1 MIEAICN
8 SLTKK
13 IIKSVDGYDENKA
26 DEINFGLQ
34 LLIGE
39 VPKFFITFILAWI
52 LNIIDLTIIS
62 FIVILPYRMF
72 SGGFHLRTHLGCII
86 ATNTMYIGSAYLA
99 SILNFDNT
107 IKYILIAI
115 TFIFSF
121 AMIAKY
127 APADTEDVP
136 ILRKKERSIKKNLSY
151 ITMTLT
157 LVASIIVKDTVLSN
171 LLIFLTIFQ
180 TIWISKFTYKIT
192 NNKYGYEEYVKLKNV
207 T

>member
-13 IIKSVDGYDENKA
+13 IIQSVDGYDESKA

-39 VPKFFITFILAWI
+39 VPKFFITLILAWLLHLIGFTI
-52 LNIIDLTIIS
+52 LS
-62 FIVILPYRMF
+62 FIIILPYRAF
-72 SGGFHLRTHLGCII
+72 SGGFHLHTHLGCII
-86 ATNTMYIGSAYLA
+86 ATNTMYIGTAYLA

-107 IKYILIAI
+107 VKYILIII

-127 APADTEDVP
+127 APADTENVP
-136 ILRKKERSIKKNLSY
+136 VLQKKERRKRKIWSFIIADVELVIAIFIPYKVVSNMIIIGILVQ
-151 ITMTLT
+151 TLT
-157 LVASIIVKDTVLSN
+157 
-171 LLIFLTIFQ
+171 
-180 TIWISKFTYKIT
+180 IT
-192 NNKYGYEEYVKLKNV
+192 RLAYRITKNKYGYEVYG
-207 T
+207 

>member
-62 FIVILPYRMF
+62 FIVIHIECF
-72 SGGFHLRTHLGCII
+72 LG
-86 ATNTMYIGSAYLA
+86 
-99 SILNFDNT
+99 D
-107 IKYILIAI
+107 
-115 TFIFSF
+115 FIYEH
-121 AMIAKY
+121 I
-127 APADTEDVP
+127 
-136 ILRKKERSIKKNLSY
+136 
-151 ITMTLT
+151 
-157 LVASIIVKDTVLSN
+157 LVAL
-171 LLIFLTIFQ
+171 
-180 TIWISKFTYKIT
+180 
-192 NNKYGYEEYVKLKNV
+192 
-207 T
+207 

>member
-1 MIEAICN
+1 VIEAICN

-13 IIKSVDGYDENKA
+13 IIKSVDGYDESKA
-26 DEINFGLQ
+26 DEISYGLQ

-39 VPKFFITFILAWI
+39 VPKFFITFILAL

-62 FIVILPYRMF
+62 FIIILPYRMF
-72 SGGFHLRTHLGCII
+72 SGGFHLRTHLGCIV

-127 APADTEDVP
+127 APADTENVP
-136 ILRKKERSIKKNLSY
+136 VLQKKDRRKRKIWSFVIAGIELVIAIVIPYKVISNMI
-151 ITMTLT
+151 IIGIIVQTLT
-157 LVASIIVKDTVLSN
+157 ITKLA
-171 LLIFLTIFQ
+171 
-180 TIWISKFTYKIT
+180 YKIT
-192 NNKYGYEEYVKLKNV
+192 KNKYGYEVYG
-207 T
+207 

>member
-13 IIKSVDGYDENKA
+13 IIKSVDGYDESKA
-26 DEINFGLQ
+26 DEISYGLQ

-39 VPKFFITFILAWI
+39 VPKFFITFILAWL

-62 FIVILPYRMF
+62 FIIILPYRMF
-72 SGGFHLRTHLGCII
+72 SGGFHLRTHLGCIV

-127 APADTEDVP
+127 ALTSS
-136 ILRKKERSIKKNLSY
+136 LRRTS
-151 ITMTLT
+151 
-157 LVASIIVKDTVLSN
+157 
-171 LLIFLTIFQ
+171 LIFPM
-180 TIWISKFTYKIT
+180 SSR
-192 NNKYGYEEYVKLKNV
+192 
-207 T
+207 

>member
-26 DEINFGLQ
+26 DEISYGLQ

-62 FIVILPYRMF
+62 FIIILPYRMF

-127 APADTEDVP
+127 APADTENIPV
-136 ILRKKERSIKKNLSY
+136 LQKKERKKRKICSFVIVGIELIIAIVIPYKVISNM
-151 ITMTLT
+151 IIIGIIVQTLT
-157 LVASIIVKDTVLSN
+157 ITKLA
-171 LLIFLTIFQ
+171 
-180 TIWISKFTYKIT
+180 YKIT
-192 NNKYGYEEYVKLKNV
+192 KNKYGYEVYG
-207 T
+207 

>member
-13 IIKSVDGYDENKA
+13 IIKSVDGYDESKA
-26 DEINFGLQ
+26 DEISYGLQ

-39 VPKFFITFILAWI
+39 VPKFFITFILAWL

-62 FIVILPYRMF
+62 FIIILPYRI
-72 SGGFHLRTHLGCII
+72 HLGCIV

-127 APADTEDVP
+127 APADTENVP
-136 ILRKKERSIKKNLSY
+136 VLQKKDRRKRKIWSFVIAGIELVIAIVIPYKVISNMI
-151 ITMTLT
+151 IIGIIVQTLT
-157 LVASIIVKDTVLSN
+157 ITKLA
-171 LLIFLTIFQ
+171 
-180 TIWISKFTYKIT
+180 YKIT
-192 NNKYGYEEYVKLKNV
+192 KNKYGYEVYG
-207 T
+207 

>member
-13 IIKSVDGYDENKA
+13 IIQSVDGYDESKA

-39 VPKFFITFILAWI
+39 VPKFFIILILA
-52 LNIIDLTIIS
+52 LLLHMFKLTLIS
-62 FIVILPYRMF
+62 FLIILPYRTF
-72 SGGFHLRTHLGCII
+72 SGGFHLNTHLGCII
-86 ATNTMYIGSAYLA
+86 VTSLLYIGTPFLA
-99 SILNFDNT
+99 SILNFNNN

-127 APADTEDVP
+127 APADTENVP
-136 ILRKKERSIKKNLSY
+136 VLQKKERRKRKIWSFVIVGVELVVAIFIPYKVVSNMIIIGILVQ
-151 ITMTLT
+151 TLT
-157 LVASIIVKDTVLSN
+157 LTKLA
-171 LLIFLTIFQ
+171 
-180 TIWISKFTYKIT
+180 YKIT
-192 NNKYGYEEYVKLKNV
+192 KNKYGYEVYG
-207 T
+207 

>member
-13 IIKSVDGYDENKA
+13 IIKSVDGYDESKA
-26 DEINFGLQ
+26 DEISFGLQ

-39 VPKFFITFILAWI
+39 VPKFFITFILAWL

-62 FIVILPYRMF
+62 FIIILPYRMF
-72 SGGFHLRTHLGCII
+72 SGGFHLRTHLGCIV

-99 SILNFDNT
+99 SILNFDNN

-115 TFIFSF
+115 TFLFSF

-127 APADTEDVP
+127 APADTENVP
-136 ILRKKERSIKKNLSY
+136 ILRKSERKQKQILSY
-151 ITMTLT
+151 ITVTIALI
-157 LVASIIVKDTVLSN
+157 VAGIINNPIISN
-171 LLIFLTIFQ
+171 IIIIGYFIQTCTI
-180 TIWISKFTYKIT
+180 TRIAYKIT
-192 NNKYGYEEYVKLKNV
+192 KNKYGHEVYE
-207 T
+207 TTI